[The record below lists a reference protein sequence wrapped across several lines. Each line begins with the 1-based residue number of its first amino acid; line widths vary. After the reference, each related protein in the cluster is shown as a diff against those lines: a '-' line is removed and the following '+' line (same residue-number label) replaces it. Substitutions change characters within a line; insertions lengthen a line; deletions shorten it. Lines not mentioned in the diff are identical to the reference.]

1 MRIGAFELKVPLP
14 KLNEPVAFAILR
26 PWIDVSHV
34 GTLILSDLE
43 AQFGAK
49 PLATL
54 AKPGHFFDFTRYR
67 PTLYYEEGI
76 RKVKIPNTTVTYALR
91 EGTSDLVF
99 INLLEPHALS
109 EFYVDSILR
118 LLSTLKVKRYCL
130 LGSMYD
136 IVPHTKPLIVNGAA
150 IGAGAELDF
159 KRSGALRSD
168 YQGPTTITA
177 VITQKAPE
185 MGIET
190 MWLIVSLPQYV
201 AVEED
206 FLGKIRL
213 MEILNLLY
221 NIPVDKRDFEKAA
234 AQYRMINE
242 KMEKSPDLKNLVAQ
256 LETIYEV
263 RVRQKEGEAAP
274 KLSPEI
280 EEMLWKIMGKE
291 MGEA

>member
-1 MRIGAFELKVPLP
+1 MRIGAFELEGRLP
-14 KLNEPVAFAILR
+14 ELKEPVAFAILR

-34 GTLILSDLE
+34 GTLIINDLE

-49 PLATL
+49 PLASL
-54 AKPGHFFDFTRYR
+54 ARPGHFFDFTRYR
-67 PTLYYEEGI
+67 PTLYYEEGV
-76 RKVKIPNTTVTYALR
+76 RKVKVPNTTVTYTVR
-91 EGTSDLVF
+91 EGASDLVF
-99 INLLEPHALS
+99 LNLLEPHALS
-109 EFYVDSILR
+109 EFYVDSLLK
-118 LLSTLKVKRYCL
+118 LLSVLKVKRYCL

-150 IGAGAELDF
+150 MGTKAELDF

-168 YQGPTTITA
+168 YQGPTSIVA
-177 VITQKAPE
+177 VITQRAPAL
-185 MGIET
+185 GIET

-213 MEILNLLY
+213 MEILNLIY

-242 KMEKSPDLKNLVAQ
+242 KMEKSPDLKNLVSQ

-263 RVRQKEGEAAP
+263 RIRQKEGEAAP

>member
-1 MRIGAFELKVPLP
+1 MRIGAFEVKDPLP
-14 KLNEPVAFAILR
+14 ELKDPVAFAILR

-34 GTLILSDLE
+34 GTLIINDLE
-43 AQFGAK
+43 TQFGAK
-49 PLATL
+49 PLAAL
-54 AKPGHFFDFTRYR
+54 SKPGHFFDFTRYR
-67 PTLYYEEGI
+67 PTLYYEEGV
-76 RKVKIPNTTVTYALR
+76 RKIKIPNTTVTYTVR
-91 EGTSDLVF
+91 EGGSDLVF
-99 INLLEPHALS
+99 LNLLEPHGLS
-109 EFYVDSILR
+109 EYYVGSILK
-118 LLSTLKVKRYCL
+118 LLSALKVKRYCL

-150 IGAGAELDF
+150 LGARAEVDF

-190 MWLIVSLPQYV
+190 MWFIVSLPQYV

-206 FLGKIRL
+206 YLGKIRL

-242 KMEKSPDLKNLVAQ
+242 KMEKSVDLKNLVAQ

-263 RVRQKEGEAAP
+263 RIRQKEGESAP

-280 EEMLWKIMGKE
+280 EEMLWRIMGKE